1 MLEQVKAL
9 NQEIDNIDLEI
20 DQEDMIYPEPLVPE
34 VIGDILIDREE
45 DEMVLVNNAVDRVE
59 SDSSYGDEDE
69 SSSSN
74 SD

>member
-1 MLEQVKAL
+1 M

-20 DQEDMIYPEPLVPE
+20 DQEDMIYPQHQPLLAPHYD
-34 VIGDILIDREE
+34 IGNILIDREE
-45 DEMVLVNNAVDRVE
+45 DEMMLVNNAVNKE
-59 SDSSYGDEDE
+59 ASYSSSYDDEDDE